1 MSCYRMNTQERKTYD
16 LWPEEGMR
24 TRKPSCTQSR
34 VPDGSGTSPLP
45 LETEPGPVE
54 SQYGHPVS

>member
-1 MSCYRMNTQERKTYD
+1 MNTQERKTYD